1 VNVSPTHQGKD
12 HGFGL
17 GMVMNSSLEELEG
30 RMRFKSENK
39 ESSTG
44 VELQ

>member
-1 VNVSPTHQGKD
+1 
-12 HGFGL
+12 
-17 GMVMNSSLEELEG
+17 MNSSLEELEG

-44 VELQ
+44 VELQRKWKEEIPPEELPHLVL